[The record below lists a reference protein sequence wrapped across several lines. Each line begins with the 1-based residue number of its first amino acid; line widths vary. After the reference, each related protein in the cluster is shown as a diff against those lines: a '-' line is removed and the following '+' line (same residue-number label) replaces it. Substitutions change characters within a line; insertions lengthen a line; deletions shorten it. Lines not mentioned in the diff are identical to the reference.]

1 MNRAC
6 CPCLPDPPARDSQA
20 GVTLTEVL
28 VAIFLMGVGLLALLA
43 LFRLG
48 ALQMAQAIKDDRTG
62 AVAEEA
68 VAFGEAG
75 RALLVDTA
83 PFVEDSLARGSIDP
97 AKAAEL
103 RRQHEL
109 LKDQAHDL
117 EVRLEALR
125 FVFPPRQIGPPV
137 ALLAQV
143 HAIRAPLKA
152 IIQLLFLV
160 ERQAIVE
167 SPL

>member
-20 GVTLTEVL
+20 GVTRTEVL

-48 ALQMAQAIKDDRTG
+48 ALQMAQAIKDDRT
-62 AVAEEA
+62 
-68 VAFGEAG
+68 
-75 RALLVDTA
+75 
-83 PFVEDSLARGSIDP
+83 
-97 AKAAEL
+97 
-103 RRQHEL
+103 
-109 LKDQAHDL
+109 
-117 EVRLEALR
+117 
-125 FVFPPRQIGPPV
+125 
-137 ALLAQV
+137 
-143 HAIRAPLKA
+143 
-152 IIQLLFLV
+152 FLV

>member
-1 MNRAC
+1 LNRAC

-43 LFRLG
+43 VFRLG
-48 ALQMAQAIKDDRTG
+48 ALQLAQAIKDDRTG

-83 PFVEDSLARGSIDP
+83 HFVEGSLARGSIDP

-117 EVRLEALR
+117 EVRLALR
-125 FVFPPRQIGPPV
+125 FVFPPQQIGPPV

>member
-6 CPCLPDPPARDSQA
+6 CPCWPDPRARDSQA

-28 VAIFLMGVGLLALLA
+28 VAIFLMGVGL
-43 LFRLG
+43 
-48 ALQMAQAIKDDRTG
+48 
-62 AVAEEA
+62 
-68 VAFGEAG
+68 
-75 RALLVDTA
+75 
-83 PFVEDSLARGSIDP
+83 LARGSIDP

-125 FVFPPRQIGPPV
+125 FVFPPQQIGPPV